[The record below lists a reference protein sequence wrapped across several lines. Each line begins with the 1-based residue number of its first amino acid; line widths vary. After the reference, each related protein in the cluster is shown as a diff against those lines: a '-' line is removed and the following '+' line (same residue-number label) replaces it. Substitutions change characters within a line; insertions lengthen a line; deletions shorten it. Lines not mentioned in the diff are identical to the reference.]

1 MSTGMSESI
10 QLPLKVMKNL
20 AKITCVKDFRTLS
33 LLLAPSPSNNRYNY
47 YTCVK
52 LRRFSWCNLW
62 EREYLTKMQLISCV
76 RSSQLTGERD
86 VKSAFLYQQAWKD
99 LLGSFWNKPSWIIPC
114 LLEWF
119 PTEWERHGLSF
130 QILRW
135 SHASFYLRFSASA
148 RRGAAAFSGKSHGNT
163 EYRLSV
169 GLGTFSFFMC
179 WSAHCKGQCMK
190 TLEMQY

>member
-1 MSTGMSESI
+1 MSTGMSETI
-10 QLPLKVMKNL
+10 QLPLKIMKNL
-20 AKITCVKDFRTLS
+20 AKITCVKDFCTLS
-33 LLLAPSPSNNRYNY
+33 LLLAPSPSNNRYKY
-47 YTCVK
+47 YTCLK

-62 EREYLTKMQLISCV
+62 ERVCKKQPAD
-76 RSSQLTGERD
+76 GERD

-130 QILRW
+130 QILWW
-135 SHASFYLRFSASA
+135 SHTRFYLRFSASE

-169 GLGTFSFFMC
+169 GLGTFSYFIC
-179 WSAHCKGQCMK
+179 WSAPCKGQCMK
-190 TLEMQY
+190 TLEVQY